1 MHRGI
6 SEGKLPERDRARSK
20 GRRGRDD
27 EEWNEVHGSINRRRI
42 SRLINRRVGKQRYE
56 PRIWASLFRNSAN
69 PGENDI
75 MRILSKWRVKRRTME
90 RSINVPDWANYRRTR
105 EFLIFVFFS
114 TFSPIVL
121 TGSSRPDL
129 TRRDIIAICECE
141 IDISRDWKSGN
152 EEKKATKF

>member
-1 MHRGI
+1 M
-6 SEGKLPERDRARSK
+6 
-20 GRRGRDD
+20 
-27 EEWNEVHGSINRRRI
+27 HGSINRRRI

-90 RSINVPDWANYRRTR
+90 RSINVPDRANYRRTC
-105 EFLIFVFFS
+105 EFPIFHIFS

-121 TGSSRPDL
+121 AGSNQQDL
-129 TRRDIIAICECE
+129 ARDKEARYDSICECE
-141 IDISRDWKSGN
+141 TDINND
-152 EEKKATKF
+152 